1 MIESTT
7 YIENFLN
14 DSARNSRL
22 ELHLMEIFLGTVYE
36 DEYYYFYYLIFQS
49 FILVLFL
56 LFLFL
61 LFCAPSSF
69 HIFCNSSS
77 FNVFTFLF
85 IVLSCFFFNFL
96 VLFMQH
102 YILLWMLSV
111 KLFCISFG
119 YTSLVGDIF
128 SIDIVELYRTIQK
141 MPPELN
147 CELLLPIWTA
157 EIIECVCKYTGRI
170 SQNLQSLS
178 PY

>member
-1 MIESTT
+1 MRMSI
-7 YIENFLN
+7 IIFIILFFNN
-14 DSARNSRL
+14 
-22 ELHLMEIFLGTVYE
+22 HLYWFFSYCSFFFCSVLLLLFIFSVTVPS
-36 DEYYYFYYLIFQS
+36 LM
-49 FILVLFL
+49 FL
-56 LFLFL
+56 LFIHSAL
-61 LFCAPSSF
+61 L
-69 HIFCNSSS
+69 
-77 FNVFTFLF
+77 
-85 IVLSCFFFNFL
+85 FFFNFL

-102 YILLWMLSV
+102 YILLWMLLV

-147 CELLLPIWTA
+147 CELLLPIWTT